1 MAAPSTRLQR
11 LVLPLVGAAALLVA
25 ASPLQGQLRDASTAT
40 VVSNVKKPR
49 PVKRS
54 IHKAGRASKPA
65 VQRVAKRPAKAAPK
79 RPAEPSRPRIAAQP
93 TPNDPLW
100 STSWS
105 LTRANVPAAWSL
117 TPGVAETVVAVLDTG
132 VDLAHPDL
140 QGSLVQGYDAVNR
153 DDDPTDDHGHG
164 TMVAGVVAARGNNGL
179 GGVGVCSGCS
189 VMPVKVIAGNGSGT
203 AADIADG
210 IRWATEHGADIVNMS
225 FTLSGPDE
233 GVAQAIAFAQS
244 RGVVVVAAA
253 GNAGVADV
261 SYPAGYPGVVSV
273 AGSDS
278 ADVRY
283 GWSNY
288 GGWVRLAA
296 PGCSVSTAAGGSY
309 GEFCGTSSATA
320 FVSGVAGL
328 IRSLAPELPADGLG
342 QALAAGAVPV
352 GDFVSAGRVDVGGAA
367 AALRQAAPAPSSTVP
382 PPLPAVP
389 ASDSSPE

>member
-1 MAAPSTRLQR
+1 M
-11 LVLPLVGAAALLVA
+11 LPLVGAAALLLA
-25 ASPLQGQLRDASTAT
+25 ASPLPGELSAGSTAT

-49 PVKRS
+49 PVNKRS
-54 IHKAGRASKPA
+54 IQKAGRAGKSA
-65 VQRVAKRPAKAAPK
+65 VKRVAKRPAKVAPK
-79 RPAEPSRPRIAAQP
+79 RPAAAPRSRVAAQP

-100 STSWS
+100 SSSWS
-105 LTRANVPAAWSL
+105 LTRTNVPAAWNL

-140 QGSLVQGYDAVNR
+140 QGAVVPGYDAVNR

-164 TMVAGVVAARGNNGL
+164 TMVAGVVAARANNAL
-179 GGVGVCSGCS
+179 GGAGVCAGCS

-225 FTLSGPDE
+225 FALSGPDD

-261 SYPAGYPGVVSV
+261 AYPAGYPGVVSV
-273 AGSDS
+273 AGTDS
-278 ADVRY
+278 ADARY

-296 PGCSVSTAAGGSY
+296 PGCSISTAAGGSY

-320 FVSGVAGL
+320 FVSGMAGL

-342 QALAAGAVPV
+342 QALAASAVRV

-367 AALRQAAPAPSSTVP
+367 ALLRQGAPSATTSSAPAPVPVAPESGSS
-382 PPLPAVP
+382 L
-389 ASDSSPE
+389 E

>member
-1 MAAPSTRLQR
+1 M
-11 LVLPLVGAAALLVA
+11 LPLVGAAALLVA
-25 ASPLQGQLRDASTAT
+25 ASPLQGQPSGANTAT

-54 IHKAGRASKPA
+54 TQKAGRANKA
-65 VQRVAKRPAKAAPK
+65 ALKRVAKRPVAAAPK
-79 RPAEPSRPRIAAQP
+79 RPAAPPRTSAAQP

-100 STSWS
+100 SSSWS
-105 LTRANVPAAWSL
+105 LTKTNVAAAWNL

-132 VDLAHPDL
+132 VDLTHPDL
-140 QGSLVQGYDAVNR
+140 RNSVVSGYDAVNR
-153 DDDPTDDHGHG
+153 DGDPTDDHGHG
-164 TMVAGVVAARGNNGL
+164 TMVAGVVAARANNGL

-225 FTLSGPDE
+225 FALSGPDD

-273 AGSDS
+273 AGSDG
-278 ADVRY
+278 ADARY

-296 PGCSVSTAAGGSY
+296 PGCSISTAAGGSY

-320 FVSGVAGL
+320 FVSGAAGL
-328 IRSLAPELPADGLG
+328 IRSLAPELPSDALG
-342 QALAAGAVPV
+342 QALAASAVAV

-367 AALRQAAPAPSSTVP
+367 AALRQVAPGASPTVSDR
-382 PPLPAVP
+382 LPVGP
-389 ASDSSPE
+389 VLGTGTASE